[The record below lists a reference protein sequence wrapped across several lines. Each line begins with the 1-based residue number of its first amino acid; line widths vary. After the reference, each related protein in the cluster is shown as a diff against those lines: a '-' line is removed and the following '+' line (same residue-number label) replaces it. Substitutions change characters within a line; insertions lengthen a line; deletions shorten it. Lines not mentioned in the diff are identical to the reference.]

1 MAEQIITNKD
11 RLKFYNENEYVY
23 NWDKEPKEYS
33 KLFYT
38 LWYPVA
44 KIVCKYKFD
53 IEFYGVENVP
63 KDGPLI
69 MAANHVAGLD
79 PIAITY
85 CLRTKNRMRTMRFMA
100 KEEFYHVF
108 YIRIPLDYFG
118 GFPVKRGTSDRKSLE
133 YSKRII
139 NKGQILLV
147 FPEGTRNK
155 ERTRPMEAKGG
166 IALLA
171 RETKAD
177 VIPVS
182 IYRSPKVEGKKDKY
196 VIRFGEVIPYG
207 ELGLGDKPKSKEL
220 RSATQLIMD
229 KIGELW
235 DKDGAK

>member
-1 MAEQIITNKD
+1 
-11 RLKFYNENEYVY
+11 
-23 NWDKEPKEYS
+23 
-33 KLFYT
+33 
-38 LWYPVA
+38 
-44 KIVCKYKFD
+44 
-53 IEFYGVENVP
+53 
-63 KDGPLI
+63 
-69 MAANHVAGLD
+69 
-79 PIAITY
+79 
-85 CLRTKNRMRTMRFMA
+85 
-100 KEEFYHVF
+100 
-108 YIRIPLDYFG
+108 
-118 GFPVKRGTSDRKSLE
+118 
-133 YSKRII
+133 
-139 NKGQILLV
+139 
-147 FPEGTRNK
+147 
-155 ERTRPMEAKGG
+155 MEAKGG